1 MTEHLLVLLVCL
13 AVIVVLTVLL
23 YVASRGQISALTAVH
38 EIRHTLQQV
47 IANREDRPL
56 TRQPAPRS
64 LRRSQANLR
73 RDKRGQKICPVNPI
87 KSTAGSPRS
96 GRVIRY
102 G

>member
-47 IANREDRPL
+47 IANTEKID
-56 TRQPAPRS
+56 RS
-64 LRRSQANLR
+64 LDNQRRVLCDAH
-73 RDKRGQKICPVNPI
+73 KRISAVTKGVK
-87 KSTAGSPRS
+87 KSAQ
-96 GRVIRY
+96 
-102 G
+102 